1 MLTRALPDVLSRPRM
16 YFPAQE
22 QAEKCDDR
30 LLQRNRGPVR
40 SALSMYAHRR
50 CETLH
55 ASATNALTK
64 LAVPLAL
71 LLAILVL
78 VERILSLLTS
88 GQDSTLL
95 TLALRSS
102 SNENLREI
110 EVNLKQLYENPVE
123 HPRRPGTSASRGVSA
138 SDERLNEIEV
148 LLTRVNVAQ
157 EKGEDPLQVELLREK
172 LKLFQLSTAVDT
184 AVLPQFQDALVTPR
198 HGGYLKEHFRAYGYA
213 VVDTDLP
220 HALLDQAVNK
230 LTWEYPNF
238 NKGYR
243 VQDAWKDVEEVK
255 RIALHQ
261 SLLDVLASLYGR
273 KPRAFQTLNFAQGT
287 EQPMHQ
293 DTIHFQSEPEG
304 WMCAIWVALEDVTV
318 RNGPLAFYKGSN
330 KMKAFTMADFQ
341 LQPSADDYPK
351 YEEFLLKQNFDGM
364 PLELGILRKG
374 QALIWDANLVH
385 GGWRRLDKE
394 STRFS
399 QVTHFFFEGTKYYT
413 PMLSHG
419 KKKTY
424 RDPEWVQ

>member
-1 MLTRALPDVLSRPRM
+1 
-16 YFPAQE
+16 
-22 QAEKCDDR
+22 
-30 LLQRNRGPVR
+30 
-40 SALSMYAHRR
+40 MYAHRR

-55 ASATNALTK
+55 ASATNTLTK

-71 LLAILVL
+71 ILAILVL
-78 VERILSLLTS
+78 VERILALLTS
-88 GQDSTLL
+88 GQDSSLL
-95 TLALRSS
+95 TLVSRSS
-102 SNENLREI
+102 NNENLKQV
-110 EVNLKQLYENPVE
+110 EVELKELYAHPVE
-123 HPRRPGTSASRGVSA
+123 HPRRPGTSASRGVSG

-148 LLTRVNVAQ
+148 LLARN
-157 EKGEDPLQVELLREK
+157 GEDPLKVELLREK

-184 AVLPQFQDALVTPR
+184 AMLPQLQDLLVTPR
-198 HGGYLKEHFRAYGYA
+198 HGGYLKEHFHAYGYA

-220 HALLDQAVNK
+220 HTLLDQAVNK
-230 LTWEYPNF
+230 LSWEYPNF
-238 NKGYR
+238 KKGYR
-243 VQDAWKDVEEVK
+243 VQDAWKDVMEVK

-261 SLLDVLASLYGR
+261 SLLDVLVSLYGR

-304 WMCAIWVALEDVTV
+304 WMCAIWIAMEDVTI

-330 KMKAFTMADFQ
+330 KLKAFTMTDFQ
-341 LQPSADDYPK
+341 LQPTADDYPK
-351 YEEFLLKQNFDGM
+351 YEESLLKQNYDEM

-385 GGWRRLDKE
+385 GGSRRLDKE

-413 PMLSHG
+413 PMLSQG

-424 RDPEWVQ
+424 RDPVWVH